1 MSEKAKRVKKPK
13 SKARKIFEW
22 VVTGILAALFVVSGA
37 AQIDGMVNRKNHYG
51 QMIRFGMGAFIVKT
65 DSMEPEYPVK
75 TAIITKLKSLDD
87 IYAEYTAGETVDVT
101 FINVYSQADELAD
114 NPTDPVLT
122 NRVTS
127 GEAYGLVITHRVR
140 EIKVRENPVGDE
152 SKYVFIVAGINDQGM
167 YSRQGQYQAFTEKE
181 LLGQVVVNNR
191 FLGGV
196 FGFISSVWGLLILLL
211 VPAFYLVISSVMD
224 LFKAFKEEPEGAAE
238 GGGAAPAGLE
248 GLSDKDRARLKQE
261 MLEQMLAKKAE
272 ERAKAQ
278 AAKEETDEQ
287 A

>member
-51 QMIRFGMGAFIVKT
+51 QMVRFGMGAFIVKT

-75 TAIITKLKSLDD
+75 TAIITKLKSMDD
-87 IYAEYTAGETVDVT
+87 IYAEYTEGKTVDVT
-101 FINVYSQADELAD
+101 FINVYYGADELAD
-114 NPTDPVLT
+114 NPSDPALT
-122 NRVTS
+122 NRTLGS
-127 GEAYGLVITHRVR
+127 ESYGLVITHRVR
-140 EIKVRENPVGDE
+140 EIKIHEDKADGEGR
-152 SKYVFIVAGINDQGM
+152 YVFIVAGINSQGELA
-167 YSRQGQYQAFTEKE
+167 RERQYQAFTEKE
-181 LLGQVVVNNR
+181 LLGQVVVNNK